1 MVFKYRDILG
11 EIIFAYVAEILY
23 ISYTVAEISKF
34 SDNPEECHYV
44 AIKKVVRYLRKNTE
58 KGIIWLRKEPKTTL
72 LVGSII
78 PKVEMDTQIPG
89 EINPCE
95 AVNYIDASHA
105 TLLRSK
111 IYKG

>member
-11 EIIFAYVAEILY
+11 EIIFAYVPEIPY

-58 KGIIWLRKEPKTTL
+58 KGIIWLRKEPKMTL
-72 LVGSII
+72 PLGII
-78 PKVEMDTQIPG
+78 LPKVDMDTKITG
-89 EINPCE
+89 AINPCE
-95 AVNYIDASHA
+95 SITYIDASHA
-105 TLLRSK
+105 T
-111 IYKG
+111 